1 MVLASPPRPLTA
13 ISLRLAP
20 TPIVA
25 GPADDLVTHVR
36 ATLDRQLRALL
47 AHQRDAGNAEEPE
60 AVHQMRVAGRRIRVA
75 LRIGRPAL
83 GVAGERLRDEVAW
96 LGGILGPVRDLDVL
110 CERLTTRA
118 RELPEVDQPGFAEVM
133 SALDTVRA
141 AGRERVVAALAGRRY
156 RTLLRSLAALAYPA
170 QDAPEPEEGISN
182 DPVDLVRPPMR
193 RLRKEV
199 RLAGQH
205 PPADELHALRIR
217 GKRVRYAA
225 EFGSEL
231 AGGKARKRLRE
242 VAGAARRFQDVL
254 GEHQDTVAAEDLLRQ
269 LADAARTP
277 LEVPLSPDALLVL
290 GRLVEREH
298 AQRGEHRAN
307 WRAAWRTLNRAAKP
321 VLG

>member
-1 MVLASPPRPLTA
+1 MVLATPPRPLTA
-13 ISLRLAP
+13 VSLRLAE

-47 AHQRDAGNAEEPE
+47 AHQTDAGNAEEPE
-60 AVHQMRVAGRRIRVA
+60 AVHQMRVAGRRIRVV

-83 GVAGERLRDEVAW
+83 GVAGERLRGEVAW

-110 CERLTTRA
+110 CERLAARA
-118 RELPEVDQPGFAEVM
+118 HALPEVDQPGFAEVM

-141 AGRERVVAALAGRRY
+141 AGRERLTAALAGRRY
-156 RTLLRSLAALAYPA
+156 RALLRSLAALAYPPE
-170 QDAPEPEEGISN
+170 DAAEPEAEISS

-199 RLAGQH
+199 RRAGH
-205 PPADELHALRIR
+205 NPPVDELHALRIR

-231 AGGKARKRLRE
+231 AGGQPRKRLRE
-242 VAGAARRFQDVL
+242 LARAARRFQEVL
-254 GEHQDTVAAEDLLRQ
+254 GEHQDTVAAEERLRQ
-269 LADAARTP
+269 LADTEQTP
-277 LEVPLSPDALLVL
+277 LEIPLSPDALLVL

-298 AQRGEHRAN
+298 EQRGEHRAN
-307 WRAAWRTLNRAAKP
+307 WRVAWRTLNRAARP
-321 VLG
+321 IVD